1 MNQKDAIRLLHKA
14 GCPPDVIAHA
24 RAVAEYARE
33 IAEQY
38 NERHRNHTGADI
50 ELVIAGALLHD
61 IGRAR
66 SNGIDHAV
74 AGAEIA
80 QAFGM
85 DTRIVRIIKRHIGAG
100 IPKDEAERLGLPRE
114 DYLPETAEEMIV
126 AHADNLVD
134 DTERI
139 SIDERIRRMR
149 ARGFDSDAI
158 ERMIRLHNVVMG

>member
-1 MNQKDAIRLLHKA
+1 MNQKYAIHILHKA
-14 GCPPDVIAHA
+14 GCPPDIIAHT
-24 RAVAEYARE
+24 RAVAKYARE
-33 IAEQY
+33 IAERY
-38 NERHRNHTGADI
+38 NEKHRNHADV

-80 QAFGM
+80 RSLGL
-85 DTRIVRIIKRHIGAG
+85 DERIVQIIKRHIGAG

-126 AHADNLVD
+126 AHTDNLVD

-149 ARGFDSDAI
+149 KRGFDSDAI
-158 ERMIRLHNVVMG
+158 DRMIRLHNAVMV

>member
-1 MNQKDAIRLLHKA
+1 MTPEDAIRLLHKA
-14 GCPPDVIAHA
+14 CCPPDVIAHA
-24 RAVAEYARE
+24 RAVAECARE
-33 IAEQY
+33 IAERY
-38 NERHRNHTGADI
+38 NERHQNHADL

-74 AGAEIA
+74 VGAEIA
-80 QAFGM
+80 QAFGL

-100 IPKDEAERLGLPRE
+100 IPKEEAERLGLPRE
-114 DYLPETAEEMIV
+114 DYLPETTEEMIV

-139 SIDERIRRMR
+139 SIDERIKRMR

-158 ERMIRLHNVVMG
+158 DRMIRLHTAVMG

>member
-1 MNQKDAIRLLHKA
+1 MNQKDAIHLLHKA

-24 RAVAEYARE
+24 QAVAEYARE

-80 QAFGM
+80 QAFGLDM
-85 DTRIVRIIKRHIGAG
+85 RIVRIIKRHIGAG
-100 IPKDEAERLGLPRE
+100 IPKDEAERLGLPGE

-158 ERMIRLHNVVMG
+158 ERMIRLHNAVMG

>member
-1 MNQKDAIRLLHKA
+1 MNQKDALHLLHKA

-24 RAVAEYARE
+24 QAVAEYARE

-38 NERHRNHTGADI
+38 NKRHRNPADI

-74 AGAEIA
+74 VGAEIA
-80 QAFGM
+80 QAFGV
-85 DTRIVRIIKRHIGAG
+85 DTMTVRIIKRHIGAG
-100 IPKDEAERLGLPRE
+100 IPEDEAERLGLPKE
-114 DYLPETAEEMIV
+114 DYLPETIEEMIV

-149 ARGFDSDAI
+149 KRGFDSDAI
-158 ERMIRLHNVVMG
+158 DRMIRLHTAVMV

>member
-1 MNQKDAIRLLHKA
+1 MNQKDAIHLLHRA

-33 IAEQY
+33 IAERY
-38 NERHRNHTGADI
+38 NERHRNHADI

-74 AGAEIA
+74 VGAEIA
-80 QAFGM
+80 QAFGL

-114 DYLPETAEEMIV
+114 DYLPETTEEMIV

-134 DTERI
+134 DTKRI
-139 SIDERIRRMR
+139 SIDERIQRMR
-149 ARGFDSDAI
+149 KRGFDSDAI
-158 ERMIRLHNVVMG
+158 DRMIRLHTAVMV

>member
-1 MNQKDAIRLLHKA
+1 MDQKDAIHLLHKA
-14 GCPPDVIAHA
+14 GCPPDVIAHC
-24 RAVAEYARE
+24 RAVAECARE
-33 IAEQY
+33 IAERY
-38 NERHRNHTGADI
+38 NERHRNHADI

-74 AGAEIA
+74 VGAEIA
-80 QAFGM
+80 RSLGL
-85 DTRIVRIIKRHIGAG
+85 DTRIVRIIERHIGAG
-100 IPKDEAERLGLPRE
+100 IPEDEAERLGLPKE

-134 DTERI
+134 GTECI

-158 ERMIRLHNVVMG
+158 DRMIRLHNAVMR

>member
-1 MNQKDAIRLLHKA
+1 MTPEDAIHLLHRA

-24 RAVAEYARE
+24 RAVAECARE
-33 IAEQY
+33 IAERY
-38 NERHRNHTGADI
+38 NDRHRNHADI

-74 AGAEIA
+74 VGAEIA
-80 QAFGM
+80 QAFCP

-100 IPKDEAERLGLPRE
+100 IPKDEAERLGLPSE

-139 SIDERIRRMR
+139 SIDERIKRMR

-158 ERMIRLHNVVMG
+158 DRMIRLHTAVMG

>member
-1 MNQKDAIRLLHKA
+1 MNQKDAIHLLHKA

-33 IAEQY
+33 IAVRY
-38 NERHRNHTGADI
+38 NERHRNHAGADI
-50 ELVIAGALLHD
+50 ELVITGALLHD

-80 QAFGM
+80 QAFGL
-85 DTRIVRIIKRHIGAG
+85 DARIVRIIRRHIGAG
-100 IPKDEAERLGLPRE
+100 IPKDEAERLGLPSE

-158 ERMIRLHNVVMG
+158 DRMIRLHNAVMG

>member
-1 MNQKDAIRLLHKA
+1 MTPEDAIHLLHKA

-24 RAVAEYARE
+24 RAVAKYARE
-33 IAEQY
+33 IAVRC
-38 NERHRNHTGADI
+38 NKKHRNPVDI

-80 QAFGM
+80 QALGLDM
-85 DTRIVRIIKRHIGAG
+85 RIVRIIKRHIWAG

-149 ARGFDSDAI
+149 KRGFDSDAI
-158 ERMIRLHNVVMG
+158 DRMIRLHNAVMG

>member
-1 MNQKDAIRLLHKA
+1 MTPEDAIHLLHRA

-24 RAVAEYARE
+24 WAVAECARE
-33 IAEQY
+33 IAERY
-38 NERHRNHTGADI
+38 NDRHRNHADI

-74 AGAEIA
+74 VGAEIA
-80 QAFGM
+80 QAFCP

-100 IPKDEAERLGLPRE
+100 IPKDEAERLGLPSE

-139 SIDERIRRMR
+139 SIDERIKRMR

-158 ERMIRLHNVVMG
+158 DRMIRLHTAVMG

>member
-1 MNQKDAIRLLHKA
+1 MNQKDAIQLLHKA
-14 GCPPDVIAHA
+14 GCPPDIIAHA
-24 RAVAEYARE
+24 QAVAECARE
-33 IAEQY
+33 IAERY
-38 NERHRNHTGADI
+38 NERHRNPADI

-74 AGAEIA
+74 VGAELA
-80 QAFGM
+80 RLLGL
-85 DTRIVRIIKRHIGAG
+85 DERIVRIIKRHIGAG
-100 IPKDEAERLGLPRE
+100 IPEDEAERLGLPRE
-114 DYLPETAEEMIV
+114 DYLPETTEEMIV

-149 ARGFDSDAI
+149 KRGFDSDAI
-158 ERMIRLHNVVMG
+158 GRMIRLHTAVMV